1 MGVIA
6 RGGIIAALL
15 AAACAGA
22 AGDIAPACAQE
33 AMAKDARLQP
43 LPSSPPVSEIA
54 DPKAAQPD
62 TDPAADSA
70 QVAGRDDDQ
79 GEEAAEIAAE
89 LPEVSL
95 PRVLSDADVARYR
108 EIFALQRAGRWHE
121 ADRLIRQLDD
131 RILMGHVLYQRLMHP
146 TAYRARYAELRD
158 WLRHYRDHPG
168 AEAVYRLA
176 LRRGGRNARPPRPPS
191 AALPFRPAEPEAAD
205 RDGPPR
211 PPRAAQEER
220 EVRAFFGRLARE
232 IRRRHLE
239 HAERYSW
246 AMLRTGLLGPDE
258 TAAAFGLLAKAY
270 FLAGDDGKA
279 LALADIGREESAPAI
294 AHDLGWYGGLA
305 AFRLGRMEMADALF
319 RLAAEAGSPGER
331 AAAAFWAARAA
342 WRLGESGRAA
352 AMLRRAARQR
362 ESFYG
367 LIALRLLGD
376 PLAFDWRRPGL
387 DPASLDRLMERA
399 AVRRI
404 LALAEVGEAHKADEE
419 MRLLLARSEDAD
431 WPALAALASAL
442 KLPASQLAL
451 TRLLSDETV
460 TAAMRYPL
468 PDWEPEGGFKVDRA
482 LLFAFMRQESKFRTK
497 ARSRVGASGL
507 MQVMPATASYV
518 TGDRSLRW
526 QRSRLYDPAFNMAV
540 GQQYITYLLDLEP
553 VGRSLVLLAA
563 AYNAG
568 PGNLQRWRRTL
579 KTGED
584 PLLFIEAIPIA
595 ETRDYIERV
604 LANLWLYRLQL
615 GQEVPSLDALASGA
629 WPVYEPLDE
638 EKTPALADAGAAA
651 AGAR

>member
-1 MGVIA
+1 MAPARAQDAGDRDAPSPAERIA
-6 RGGIIAALL
+6 RLDTD
-15 AAACAGA
+15 AAAESTQDVED
-22 AGDIAPACAQE
+22 GD
-33 AMAKDARLQP
+33 
-43 LPSSPPVSEIA
+43 
-54 DPKAAQPD
+54 
-62 TDPAADSA
+62 
-70 QVAGRDDDQ
+70 
-79 GEEAAEIAAE
+79 EAAEIAAE
-89 LPEVSL
+89 LPDVAL
-95 PRVLSDADVARYR
+95 PRVLSEKDAARYR
-108 EIFALQRAGRWHE
+108 EIFALQRAGRWRE

-146 TAYRARYAELRD
+146 TAYRSRYAELRD

-168 AEAVYRLA
+168 AAAVYRLA
-176 LRRGGRNARPPRPPS
+176 LRRGGRNARPPRPLS
-191 AALPFRPAEPEAAD
+191 AALPLRPRESEATATD
-205 RDGPPR
+205 RPPD
-211 PPRAAQEER
+211 PPRAAEEER
-220 EVRAFFGRLARE
+220 EVRAFFRRLERE
-232 IRRRHLE
+232 LRRRHLE
-239 HAERYSW
+239 HAERYTW
-246 AMLRTGLLGPDE
+246 AMLRTGRLRPDE
-258 TAAAFGLLAKAY
+258 IAAAFGRLAKAF
-270 FLAGDDGKA
+270 FLTGDDGKA
-279 LALADIGREESAPAI
+279 LALADIGREEAAPAI

-305 AFRLGRMEMADALF
+305 AFRLGRMEMAGALL
-319 RLAAEAGSPGER
+319 RMAAETGRPDER
-331 AAAAFWAARAA
+331 AAGAFWAARAA
-342 WRLGESGRAA
+342 WRLGDGDEAA

-376 PLAFDWRRPGL
+376 PLVFDWRRPAL
-387 DPASLDRLMERA
+387 DPAGLARLMERRP
-399 AVRRI
+399 VRRI

-482 LLFAFMRQESKFRTK
+482 LLFAFMRQESKFRTQ

-579 KTGED
+579 RTGED

-595 ETRDYIERV
+595 ETRDYVERV

-615 GQEVPSLDALASGA
+615 GQDVPSLDALAAGA

-638 EKTPALADAGAAA
+638 ESMPALADAGAATA